1 MKIEKPINKTKCKY
15 FDKLYNIVY
24 TVRMFKDNKELCE
37 NLIQSNLKFN
47 YVASSLLYECIINSI
62 TNKHVMST
70 LKDIILIGNNE
81 IIKYAENID
90 EFINDISYCIE
101 TKMIPVKNR
110 EGINYEEYNIM

>member
-1 MKIEKPINKTKCKY
+1 
-15 FDKLYNIVY
+15 
-24 TVRMFKDNKELCE
+24 
-37 NLIQSNLKFN
+37 
-47 YVASSLLYECIINSI
+47 
-62 TNKHVMST
+62 MST